1 MDFTFNDYL
10 DFLIN
15 HTIPEKRDKI
25 NREVATLRN
34 HTASFS
40 TMQKHWKQY
49 KTLLDMSISGIM
61 IDF

>member
-1 MDFTFNDYL
+1 MDFTFNMYL

-15 HTIPEKRDKI
+15 HVSPEKRNKI
-25 NREVATLRN
+25 NKEVTELKS
-34 HTASFS
+34 HTASLS